1 MLLTVDGTAPI
12 SDDGVFRR
20 ISVVTAFVG
29 ALSAGSLM
37 AASPT
42 RAANPDPTRPSEG
55 YIYFNRSGATP
66 ADHTRDLQ
74 TCVGTAMA
82 TLPHRGIPPGT
93 KTRAD
98 ITSFYSG
105 EFSTLATFQ
114 ARGRAEANLQNCMI
128 VGGWRVMRLD
138 DAQGQALWRADP
150 AEIRRQLDT
159 WAGAP
164 HPPGQEVRAFA
175 NDAARKGTVLLD
187 LRVLDFPSIHDLA
200 TRSLDMGAVP
210 IPRAPA
216 LFRTGN
222 PKWRPPSLTPDRLG
236 AAPPDAAIVVMIISG
251 ESGQKYDGIEF
262 RRVPSTPYAI
272 AFDEDGRP
280 DQFFPDDKKSLPA
293 GKGWMSVL
301 AVPPGKWV
309 LSLRSGLEMCLGAP
323 AFEARAGEVLYL
335 GAFDFG
341 AETLAPDM
349 ALDPARSLLAPAPA
363 LADRLKP
370 VSWVNGA
377 TWPCHP
383 LFPFYAI
390 TFKGFAEAPKSAP
403 PPTAPVPPDQRATFR
418 LEVF

>member
-1 MLLTVDGTAPI
+1 MAALL
-12 SDDGVFRR
+12 
-20 ISVVTAFVG
+20 G
-29 ALSAGSLM
+29 ALGACLVLS
-37 AASPT
+37 ASPA
-42 RAANPDPTRPSEG
+42 RAATRDPTRPSEG
-55 YIYFNRSGATP
+55 YTYFNRPGATP

-98 ITSFYSG
+98 IDSFYSG
-105 EFSTLATFQ
+105 EFSILATYQ
-114 ARGRAEANLQNCMI
+114 ARGRAETNLQNCMI

-138 DAQGQALWRADP
+138 EAQGRALWQADP
-150 AEIRRQLDT
+150 AEIRRQLAD
-159 WAGAP
+159 WAGAAA
-164 HPPGQEVRAFA
+164 PPGQEVRAFA

-187 LRVLDFPSIHDLA
+187 LSVLAFPSIHDLA

-222 PKWRPPSLTPDRLG
+222 PKWRAPALTPDGLG
-236 AAPPDAAIVVMIISG
+236 AAPPDAAIVVMIVSG

-262 RRVPSTPYAI
+262 RRVPSNPYAI
-272 AFDEDGRP
+272 PFEEDGRP

-293 GKGWMSVL
+293 GNGRMSVL
-301 AVPPGKWV
+301 ALPPGKWV
-309 LSLRSGLEMCLGAP
+309 FSVRSGLEMCLGAP

-349 ALDPARSLLAPAPA
+349 ALDTARSLLALAPT
-363 LADRLKP
+363 LAARLKP
-370 VSWVNGA
+370 AAWTNGA

-390 TFKGFAEAPKSAP
+390 TFKGFPNAPKAAP
-403 PPTAPVPPDQRATFR
+403 PPAPPIPPDQRATFR